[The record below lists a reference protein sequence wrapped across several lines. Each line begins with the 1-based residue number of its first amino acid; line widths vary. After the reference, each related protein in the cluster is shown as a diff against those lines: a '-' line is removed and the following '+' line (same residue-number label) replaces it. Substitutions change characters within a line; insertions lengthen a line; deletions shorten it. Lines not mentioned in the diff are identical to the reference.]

1 MGHRHRATHRD
12 RDLTT
17 QPATARPGNLDV
29 EEPAQAGRT
38 PMPTSTLPPRPTEI
52 TAHESTAVDQ
62 GSTMSDPED
71 SVAGADIRAVRVT
84 QPDQGTTNG
93 KTTFRVRIDKISL
106 DTTVRWVLG
115 DTVKFT
121 AWRTRSGKSRLRAQ
135 HLSDGEP
142 RFRCPQARAWWDT
155 QSVTLRYDRRCD
167 ASAGAADPPMLDAR
181 ALTVRVFTFL
191 PGSFEYLDAARAP
204 RLNAWTTPARE

>member
-1 MGHRHRATHRD
+1 MAWMSVAVALGLLLLGA
-12 RDLTT
+12 
-17 QPATARPGNLDV
+17 PAHADV
-29 EEPAQAGRT
+29 
-38 PMPTSTLPPRPTEI
+38 
-52 TAHESTAVDQ
+52 
-62 GSTMSDPED
+62 STMSDPED

-84 QPDQGTTNG
+84 QPDEGTTNG

-167 ASAGAADPPMLDAR
+167 ASARAADPSTLDAR
-181 ALTVRVFTFL
+181 ALTVRMFTFL

-204 RLNAWTTPARE
+204 RLGAWTTRARE